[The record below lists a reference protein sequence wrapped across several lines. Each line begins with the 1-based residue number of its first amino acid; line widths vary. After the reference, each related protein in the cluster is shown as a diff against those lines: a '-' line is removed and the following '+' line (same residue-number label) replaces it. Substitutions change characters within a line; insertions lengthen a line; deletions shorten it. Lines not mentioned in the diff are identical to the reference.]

1 MAQRAYV
8 HRILFTKK
16 HAMILPVALVDRWP
30 ADEYKRQHTT
40 IESALKHNVTDLLKL
55 RDEVK
60 ILKQI
65 EQQWGLCPI
74 PEELMTKE
82 LRNFAKRQGGDQ
94 PGQEFIQ
101 HVINQDAMFDRCLK
115 FSDYPAMVMA
125 AYPESKFI
133 AKDRFWDNAQE
144 IIKDP
149 VLIRGI
155 SSGKI
160 AKFVQAHG
168 QDYYFIETG
177 YLGNYRCDNNRTGRK
192 VYHRIVK
199 NAMQHSTIMDV
210 PDDRWKALVDFNPNM
225 EYKGWKRTGSK
236 ILVVLPTEKP
246 FQYYGSDRAKWIQKV
261 EKTIKKYSDREI
273 VWREKASRGERTND
287 TIYDALDQDIYAL
300 VTYNSIA
307 TVEAIQYG
315 IPAFGLAPTAA
326 DPVCSNDLKQI
337 ENPVMPS
344 EDIIYKWLC
353 SIAYS
358 QFSLDEIITG
368 QAWQMVLENAQRS
381 TIDY

>member
-1 MAQRAYV
+1 MAQRTDV
-8 HRILFTKK
+8 HRILFTKE

-30 ADEYKRQHTT
+30 ADEYKRQHDS
-40 IESALKHNVTDLLKL
+40 IESALKHNVTDLLRL
-55 RDEVK
+55 RNEVK

-65 EQQWGLCPI
+65 EQQWALSPI
-74 PEELMTKE
+74 PEEYLTKE
-82 LRNFAKRQGGDQ
+82 IRNFIKRDGGDQ
-94 PGQEFIQ
+94 LGQEFIQ
-101 HVINQDAMFDRCLK
+101 YIINQDAEFDRCLK

-125 AYPESKFI
+125 AYPESRFV
-133 AKDRFWDNAQE
+133 AKNRFWDLAE
-144 IIKDP
+144 DIIKDP

-160 AKFVQAHG
+160 GKFVQEHG

-210 PDDRWKALVDFNPNM
+210 PDDRWKALVNFNPAL
-225 EYKGWKRTGSK
+225 EYKGWRRTGSK

-246 FQYYGSDRAKWIQKV
+246 FQYYGHDREKWIQKV
-261 EKTIKKYSDREI
+261 EKTIKKHSDREI
-273 VWREKASRGERTND
+273 VWRQNASRGERTND
-287 TIYDALDQDIYAL
+287 TIYDALDNDIYAL

-307 TVEAIQYG
+307 TVEAVQHG

-326 DPVCSNDLKQI
+326 DPVCSNSLAQI

-344 EDIIYKWLC
+344 EDIVYKWLC

-358 QFSLDEIITG
+358 QFSLDELITG
-368 QAWQMVLENAQRS
+368 QAWEMVLENAHRP
-381 TIDY
+381 TLDY

>member
-1 MAQRAYV
+1 
-8 HRILFTKK
+8 
-16 HAMILPVALVDRWP
+16 MILPVALVDRWP
-30 ADEYKRQHTT
+30 ANEYKQQHTT
-40 IESALKHNVTDLLKL
+40 IESALKHSVSDLLKL
-55 RDEVK
+55 RNEVK

-65 EQQWGLCPI
+65 EKDWGLCPI
-74 PEELMTKE
+74 PDEMLTKDI
-82 LRNFAKRQGGDQ
+82 RNFVKRNGGDELTE
-94 PGQEFIQ
+94 EFIQ
-101 HVINQDAMFDRCLK
+101 YIINQDAEFDRCLK

-125 AYPESKFI
+125 AYPESRFVNKSQFW
-133 AKDRFWDNAQE
+133 AESKD
-144 IIKDP
+144 IIKNP

-160 AKFVQAHG
+160 AKSVRENG

-177 YLGNYRCDNNRTGRK
+177 YLGNYRCANNRTGRK

-210 PDDRWKALVDFNPNM
+210 PDDRWKALVNFNPLL

-236 ILVVLPTEKP
+236 ILVVLPSDKP
-246 FQYYGSDRAKWIQKV
+246 FQYYDSNREKWIQQV
-261 EKTIKKYSDREI
+261 EKTIKKHSDREI

-287 TIYDALDQDIYAL
+287 TIYDALDDDIYAL

-307 TVEAIQYG
+307 TVEAVQHG

-326 DPVCSNDLKQI
+326 DPVCSNDLTQI

-344 EDIIYKWLC
+344 EDTVYKWLC

-358 QFSLDEIITG
+358 QFSLDEILTG
-368 QAWQMVLENAQRS
+368 QAWKMVLENAQRPPFN
-381 TIDY
+381 Y

>member
-1 MAQRAYV
+1 
-8 HRILFTKK
+8 
-16 HAMILPVALVDRWP
+16 MILPVALVDRWP
-30 ADEYKRQHTT
+30 ADEYKQQHGT
-40 IESALKHNVTDLLKL
+40 IESALKHSVTDLLRL
-55 RDEVK
+55 RNEVK

-65 EQQWGLCPI
+65 EQQWALSPI
-74 PEELMTKE
+74 PEEYLTKE
-82 LRNFAKRQGGDQ
+82 IRNFIKRDGGDQ
-94 PGQEFIQ
+94 LGQEFIQ
-101 HVINQDAMFDRCLK
+101 YIINRDAEFDRCLK
-115 FSDYPAMVMA
+115 FSDYPAMIMA

-133 AKDRFWDNAQE
+133 AKNRFWDLAE
-144 IIKDP
+144 DIIKDP

-160 AKFVQAHG
+160 GKFVQDHG

-210 PDDRWKALVDFNPNM
+210 PDDRWKALVNFNPSL

-246 FQYYGSDRAKWIQKV
+246 FQYYGHDRAKWIQKV

-273 VWREKASRGERTND
+273 VWRKKASRGERTND
-287 TIYDALDQDIYAL
+287 TIYDALDNDVYAL

-307 TVEAIQYG
+307 TVEAVQYG

-326 DPVCSNDLKQI
+326 DPVCSDDLSQI
-337 ENPVMPS
+337 ENPVMPD
-344 EDIIYKWLC
+344 EEKIYKWLC

-358 QFSLDEIITG
+358 QFSLDEILTG
-368 QAWQMVLENAQRS
+368 QAWKMVLENAQRS

>member
-1 MAQRAYV
+1 MAQRTHVY
-8 HRILFTKK
+8 RILFTTE

-30 ADEYKRQHTT
+30 ADEYKQQHGT
-40 IESALKHNVTDLLKL
+40 IESALKHSVTDLLRL
-55 RDEVK
+55 RNEVK

-65 EQQWGLCPI
+65 EQQWALSPI
-74 PEELMTKE
+74 PEEYLTKE
-82 LRNFAKRQGGDQ
+82 IRNFIKRDGGDQ
-94 PGQEFIQ
+94 LGQEFIQ
-101 HVINQDAMFDRCLK
+101 YIINRDAEFDRCLK
-115 FSDYPAMVMA
+115 FSDYPAMIMA

-133 AKDRFWDNAQE
+133 AKNRFWDLAE
-144 IIKDP
+144 DIIKDP

-160 AKFVQAHG
+160 GKFVQDHG

-210 PDDRWKALVDFNPNM
+210 PDDRWKALVNFNPSL

-246 FQYYGSDRAKWIQKV
+246 FQYYGHDRAKWIQKV

-273 VWREKASRGERTND
+273 VWRKKASRGERTND
-287 TIYDALDQDIYAL
+287 TIYDALDNDVYAL

-307 TVEAIQYG
+307 TVEAVQYG

-326 DPVCSNDLKQI
+326 DPVCSDDLSQI
-337 ENPVMPS
+337 ENPVMPD
-344 EDIIYKWLC
+344 EEKIYKWLC

-358 QFSLDEIITG
+358 QFSLDEILTG
-368 QAWQMVLENAQRS
+368 QAWKMVLENAQRS

>member
-1 MAQRAYV
+1 MAQGTHVY
-8 HRILFTKK
+8 RILSAKEYVV
-16 HAMILPVALVDRWP
+16 ILPVALVDRWP
-30 ADEYKRQHTT
+30 AEEYKQQHGT
-40 IESALKHNVTDLLKL
+40 IESALKHSVTDLLKL
-55 RDEVK
+55 RNEVK

-65 EQQWGLCPI
+65 EQQWGLSPI
-74 PEELMTKE
+74 PEELLTKDI
-82 LRNFAKRQGGDQ
+82 RNFIKRQGGDSL
-94 PGQEFIQ
+94 GQEFIQ
-101 HVINQDAMFDRCLK
+101 YIIDQDAKFDRCLK
-115 FSDYPAMVMA
+115 FSDYPAMIMA
-125 AYPESKFI
+125 AYPDSRFVAKNRFWAE
-133 AKDRFWDNAQE
+133 AKD

-160 AKFVQAHG
+160 GKFVQEHG

-177 YLGNYRCDNNRTGRK
+177 YLGNYRCDNNLTGRK

-210 PDDRWKALVDFNPNM
+210 PDDRWQQLVKFNPNL
-225 EYKGWKRTGSK
+225 EYKGWKRSGSK
-236 ILVVLPTEKP
+236 ILVVLPSDKP
-246 FQYYGSDRAKWIQKV
+246 FQYYGHDRAKWIQKV
-261 EKTIKKYSDREI
+261 EKTIKKHSNRPI

-287 TIYDALDQDIYAL
+287 TIYDALDDDIYAL

-307 TVEAIQYG
+307 TVEAIQHG

-326 DPVCSNDLKQI
+326 DPVCSNELAQI
-337 ENPVMPS
+337 ENPVMPD

-368 QAWQMVLENAQRS
+368 QAWKMILENDERP
-381 TIDY
+381 TLDY